1 MITVTEIAA
10 AAEPLKRLSYMGL
23 AAFEVASQS
32 LPETVTASLKNKEVE
47 GE

>member
-10 AAEPLKRLSYMGL
+10 AAEPLKRLSDKGV
-23 AAFEVASQS
+23 ATFEVASQG
-32 LPETVTASLKNKEVE
+32 LPEAVTASLENKEVE